1 MIKKRLARLFLSPL
15 LAISSVSTLVAASDD
30 TFMVQRGIVGLG
42 DGNDVYV
49 ISANLVDH
57 NTQIT
62 ISDTEGSDSLQLIG
76 GLTITSS
83 IVAENT
89 AQLTLSNGAVITILD
104 ASSMSY
110 ILGGDPL
117 SGVAGVS
124 KDYQS
129 FVMDALGVS
138 VPESG
143 TISGS
148 AASVNADGSVDI
160 STERSLPDGILLKD
174 IPAGSFIMGDNT
186 ENDAPET
193 SVTLS
198 AFQISDKEI
207 TNQQYVVFLNAA
219 YQEGWLTVSPQQ
231 TIDPCGTYTEQMV
244 IGAGS
249 APNSGEIFL
258 RLGETGGCTS
268 NGEEEHIDNKSWIS
282 FNSSNNQFELLDQA
296 KANWPVNWVK
306 WYGAHAFA
314 QFYSVD
320 LPSEAQWE
328 YAARGGQQLEYP
340 TADGNISLEQANY
353 NGDLPNV
360 HSETG
365 HAVEVGSYAPNP
377 YGLYDMGGNV
387 WEWCKDYYSA
397 TFYGQSSVEDPVNE
411 VSGSDGLRVRR
422 GGSWNYHAATLLTYA
437 RASDHADRGNNHFG
451 FRVVKN

>member
-231 TIDPCGTYTEQMV
+231 TIDPCGTYTEQ
-244 IGAGS
+244 I
-249 APNSGEIFL
+249 
-258 RLGETGGCTS
+258 
-268 NGEEEHIDNKSWIS
+268 
-282 FNSSNNQFELLDQA
+282 
-296 KANWPVNWVK
+296 
-306 WYGAHAFA
+306 
-314 QFYSVD
+314 
-320 LPSEAQWE
+320 
-328 YAARGGQQLEYP
+328 
-340 TADGNISLEQANY
+340 
-353 NGDLPNV
+353 
-360 HSETG
+360 
-365 HAVEVGSYAPNP
+365 
-377 YGLYDMGGNV
+377 
-387 WEWCKDYYSA
+387 
-397 TFYGQSSVEDPVNE
+397 
-411 VSGSDGLRVRR
+411 
-422 GGSWNYHAATLLTYA
+422 
-437 RASDHADRGNNHFG
+437 
-451 FRVVKN
+451 